1 VIKDAQNR
9 TTSVTTT
16 KDDGTTTTT
25 AFDAAAVEDWST
37 VATSRDAAGHVTQES
52 VVNDNGTSITTYFDP
67 AGVQAWDRVDEVT
80 LADGTD
86 VRFVTDGLQQA
97 VYVDGAVSPISSA
110 IWTEDGAEP
119 LEPVFYNP
127 QAAQKAIEAA
137 LALFTWLSWKAN
149 QNETAVAAFKASEF
163 VPGAAVDQPA
173 IFVGTLTKPQVDA
186 ACPRHGYVQG
196 QTSAIAAEVKASGQ
210 IHTPQSYGTAVHTE
224 LAARINGPDGYAQ
237 PIDPNFRA
245 EVSAI
250 KSQVERYGTQGTV
263 RVDVIENVGA
273 GTVCVYDIKTGKTEL
288 SPARMSEIATNVQ
301 QVYPGTQRI
310 IVIQTKP

>member
-1 VIKDAQNR
+1 
-9 TTSVTTT
+9 
-16 KDDGTTTTT
+16 
-25 AFDAAAVEDWST
+25 VEDWST
-37 VATSRDAAGHVTQES
+37 VATSRDAAGHVTQEA

-67 AGVQAWDRVDEVT
+67 AGVQAWDRIDAVT
-80 LADGTD
+80 LADGTE
-86 VRFVTDGLQQA
+86 VRFETNGLQQA
-97 VYVDGAVSPISSA
+97 AYVDGATAPISSA

-137 LALFTWLSWKAN
+137 LALFTWLSLNAK
-149 QNETAVAAFKASEF
+149 QNETAVAAFKVSEF

-196 QTSAIAAEVKASGQ
+196 QTSAIAAEVQASGQ
-210 IHTPQSYGTAVHTE
+210 IHTTQSYGTAVHTE

-250 KSQVERYGTQGTV
+250 KTQGEV
-263 RVDVIENVGA
+263 AYGFPDSKRVDVIENVGA